1 MSRNS
6 AECCEWCQIE
16 HLTLLFLQVDAMGF
30 LEVAQD
36 GDRVMVW
43 GNATL
48 FPRIQAALPRMGF
61 GESSTEDRCV
71 TPFRVAV

>member
-1 MSRNS
+1 
-6 AECCEWCQIE
+6 
-16 HLTLLFLQVDAMGF
+16 MGF

-36 GDRVMVW
+36 GDKVMVW

-61 GESSTEDRCV
+61 GESSTEDRCS